1 MSNVVFTDKIMELC
15 SSAVPGAAP
24 FYIPVEAAGWGLM
37 NECFP
42 NVRRMIQEHGG
53 QPVNGWAVWQ
63 WANISVTLEAHAI
76 WESPEEKI
84 VDITP
89 HDCGEREI
97 LFLRDDRVVYAGKPI
112 GSIRQPLTGSPL
124 VAELIGLLNE
134 RDRIMCASVDR
145 TYDVPKEMYLRIMQ
159 IQEMLHREVGRNDPC
174 PCQSGL
180 KYKKCC
186 GREY

>member
-1 MSNVVFTDKIMELC
+1 MKRETTPAKITDKIMELC

-42 NVRRMIQEHGG
+42 NVQRMVWEHGG
-53 QPVNGWAVWQ
+53 QQVNGWAVWQ
-63 WANISVTLEAHAI
+63 WANISVTLEAHAV
-76 WESPEEKI
+76 WESPEGML

-97 LFLRDDRVVYAGKPI
+97 LFLRDDKVVYSGKPI

-134 RDRIMCASVDR
+134 RDRIMCASADR
-145 TYDVPKEMYLRIMQ
+145 TYAIPKEMYLMN
-159 IQEMLHREVGRNDPC
+159 HAD
-174 PCQSGL
+174 SGDAV
-180 KYKKCC
+180 
-186 GREY
+186 